1 MFCKRIASLHPK
13 QMLKLVEMKKL
24 FAFFILKY
32 SYEWLKLI
40 YLLDF
45 LLNIATMFLS
55 SEVINE
61 K

>member
-1 MFCKRIASLHPK
+1 
-13 QMLKLVEMKKL
+13 MLKLVEMKKL

-32 SYEWLKLI
+32 RYEWLKLI